1 MPNINP
7 LAKLLAAAVVSLV
20 LLLTLDPV
28 SGAVALVIELCLLPF
43 AGVPARK
50 LWDSLAPLLIAAPLA
65 GLSTLLYGRGGG
77 ELLATIGPWSIL
89 SGNVLLAIAIT
100 IRVLAIVLP
109 AVVLFASTD
118 ATDLADAL
126 AQLWRLPARFVI
138 GALAAIRMLGLMGD
152 DWRMLGMAR
161 RARGV
166 RGEFSRPLAFL
177 TIAIRRGSLLA
188 TAMEARGF
196 DSRHNRSWARSSRW
210 SSADTL
216 FVAGAVL
223 VALAAI
229 TVSILTGAW
238 NFVIK

>member
-1 MPNINP
+1 MTSINP
-7 LAKLLAAAVVSLV
+7 LAKLVAGAIIGLV

-28 SGAVALVIELCLLPF
+28 SGAVALVIELALLPY
-43 AGVPARK
+43 AGAPARK
-50 LWDSLAPLLIAAPLA
+50 LWASLAPVLIAAPLA

-77 ELLATIGPWSIL
+77 DLVATIGPWTIL
-89 SGNVLLAIAIT
+89 TGNVALAIAIT

-118 ATDLADAL
+118 PTDLADAL

-196 DSRHNRSWARSSRW
+196 DSTHNRSWARSSRW

-216 FVAGAVL
+216 FVAGGAL
-223 VALAAI
+223 IAALAVAAAL
-229 TVSILTGAW
+229 LTGAW